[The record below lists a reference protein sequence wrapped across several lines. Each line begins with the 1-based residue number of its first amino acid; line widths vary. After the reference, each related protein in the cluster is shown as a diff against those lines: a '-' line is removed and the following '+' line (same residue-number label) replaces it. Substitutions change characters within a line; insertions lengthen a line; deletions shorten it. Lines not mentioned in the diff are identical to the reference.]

1 MASGAA
7 NTWLGAKVAVFAGA
21 CVALI
26 VVGYRIV
33 GKSSSGGGS
42 YTVYAHLNDASG
54 LVARSRIKIAGISV
68 GTIDSIVLDNGKAK
82 VALKIDKNV
91 ELRIDATVA
100 KKSSSL
106 LGEYQMVLTPG
117 TEGLPRLPD
126 GGEVMAAPETPSTD
140 KILTDVATIAEKVKE
155 ISIQAASAF
164 GTEESGKQM
173 KEILKNL
180 ASVSKEINETV
191 KENRAAVR
199 ESLKSIERITVQG
212 APKVDQI
219 LKNVEDV
226 TGDVKSLLEA
236 GKDGKIAPGSAM
248 ADARDT
254 LRHLDDA
261 SIRLDSTLEHSDSV
275 MGRIDR
281 GQGTIGRLTTD
292 STLIDELEGVASDV
306 REFTSGITRLQTI
319 ISLRADYLIR
329 SNGIKTFTELRLQ
342 PREDKY
348 YMVELIADTRGQTA
362 VTQTDTTT
370 TNPNEP
376 VFSRTTTSVTTNS
389 FLFSFMFA
397 RRFGPATFLFGI
409 RESSGGASVNLHAFE
424 DRLELR
430 SDIFG
435 FGQNVEPKWRETL
448 LFEFVKRLWITVGVD
463 DILNPDKRDY
473 WVGGM
478 LRFNDEDLKS
488 ILPFTPKF

>member
-1 MASGAA
+1 MASGAR
-7 NTWLGAKVAVFAGA
+7 NIGVFLKVAAFLAA
-21 CVALI
+21 CIGLI
-26 VVGYRIV
+26 VGAYRIV
-33 GKSSSGGGS
+33 GKTSSGGGT
-42 YTVYAHLNDASG
+42 YTVYAHLPDASG
-54 LVARSRIKIAGISV
+54 LVARSHIKIAGISV
-68 GTIDSIVLDNGKAK
+68 GSIDSIILDGGKAK
-82 VALKIDKNV
+82 VTLKIDKNV
-91 ELRIDATVA
+91 ELRIDATIA

-117 TEGLPRLPD
+117 TEGMPRLPD
-126 GGEVMAAPETPSTD
+126 GGEITNAIDSPSTD

-155 ISIQAASAF
+155 VSIQAASAF

-180 ASVSKEINETV
+180 AEVSKEINETV
-191 KENRAAVR
+191 KENRKSVA
-199 ESLKSIERITVQG
+199 ESIKSIERITTQG

-226 TGDVKSLLEA
+226 TGDMKTLLEA
-236 GKDGKIAPGSAM
+236 GRDSKAAPGSAM

-254 LRHLDDA
+254 LHHLDDA
-261 SIRLDSTLEHSDSV
+261 SIRLDSTLEHADSV

-281 GQGTIGRLTTD
+281 GQGTLGRLTTD
-292 STLIDELEGVASDV
+292 STLIDEVEGVATDIHDL
-306 REFTSGITRLQTI
+306 TSGIARMQTI
-319 ISLRADYLIR
+319 VSLRADYFIR

-348 YMVELIADTRGQTA
+348 YMIELIADQRGHTS
-362 VTQTDTTT
+362 VTQDDVTS
-370 TNPNEP
+370 TNPNQP
-376 VFSRTTTSVTTNS
+376 PYYRTTTSETTNA

-409 RESSGGASVNLHAFE
+409 RESSGGVGVNLHAFD

-430 SDIFG
+430 SDLFG
-435 FGQNVEPKWRETL
+435 FGQNIEPHWRETL
-448 LFEFVKRLWITVGVD
+448 TFEFIKRLFVTFGVD
-463 DILNPDKRDY
+463 DLLNADRREVF
-473 WVGGM
+473 VGGM

-488 ILPFTPKF
+488 ILPFAPRP